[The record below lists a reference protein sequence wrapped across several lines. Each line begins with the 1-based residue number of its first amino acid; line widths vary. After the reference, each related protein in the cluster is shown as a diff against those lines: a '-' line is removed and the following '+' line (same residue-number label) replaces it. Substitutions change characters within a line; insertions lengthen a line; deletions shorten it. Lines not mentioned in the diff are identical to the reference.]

1 MGMYDYVGT
10 EGEQVKCFYVPCIN
24 IAVNEKTGEKRA
36 SLHAMGGLLRGF
48 DEVPYMTPYY
58 NYGKDFCIVEYRWED
73 VPYIHVIRDAR
84 FEETIDIADIP
95 DNFNLTP
102 VMIDNYGVKLN
113 ITSVKELK
121 EFIQDYHEKK
131 ELSYL
136 MEVQYLSDY
145 GLDYKL
151 DFDRMRKLNSAE
163 LDAES
168 KIRDAVGK
176 KVYEKTMKLFND
188 RWFIPDEEN
197 FCYFGLTIADYIEM
211 EVIGNP
217 DREPRVDDDW
227 SVIFETAYE
236 LLSSNYENPLNAYF
250 DWCDK
255 QGIVVDKDFVRS
267 LFEKFT
273 KYEV

>member
-1 MGMYDYVGT
+1 
-10 EGEQVKCFYVPCIN
+10 
-24 IAVNEKTGEKRA
+24 
-36 SLHAMGGLLRGF
+36 
-48 DEVPYMTPYY
+48 
-58 NYGKDFCIVEYRWED
+58 
-73 VPYIHVIRDAR
+73 
-84 FEETIDIADIP
+84 
-95 DNFNLTP
+95 
-102 VMIDNYGVKLN
+102 
-113 ITSVKELK
+113 
-121 EFIQDYHEKK
+121 
-131 ELSYL
+131 

-236 LLSSNYENPLNAYF
+236 LLSSNY
-250 DWCDK
+250 
-255 QGIVVDKDFVRS
+255 
-267 LFEKFT
+267 
-273 KYEV
+273 